1 MKSWVLLPLLLA
13 ALLSA
18 RLRLGNAE
26 GDPLPQSLIDLVWD
40 SPISSVEDLKL
51 LLQQQES
58 STIEDKEDEHDSLL
72 SPIHGRYIRSLE
84 AQQAQKAECKVR
96 TEVMEIT
103 RSMVDRSNANF
114 LVWPQCVEVQRCSGC
129 CNSRH
134 LQCVPVVN
142 ATRNLKVT
150 KIVYRNQRRFNEDVI
165 IPVVDHVS
173 CRLQATPPSTSSSS
187 SSSTVFASQPNPL
200 PPPPQRHPASSLP
213 LFPPHNPHPLPP
225 KTPTSKADL
234 HRHDDLKHNQHH
246 HLPHKQDPLARQW
259 QQGSYTQLVRWTQPR
274 VHQAPTYAQTRLT
287 TAGFLGSVGTWPS
300 EARAEHSVLE
310 SPQQVGHG
318 SGFDRSREETG
329 GEAHR
334 PDHEQRQQELLKHQ
348 QRQEHHHPHH
358 HQHQHPHLSQQYNP
372 RGHEDQ
378 EMRTQYLLHGPQ
390 SDSASPPVSI
400 TPVPTTGQNPT
411 SFTTVNQK
419 DSVTSQMN
427 GEVTRHKQVESKG
440 DGPKDGTKREESG
453 SAVSGDSDRAE
464 AANQEKEND
473 SKSSGGADHLTEEER
488 RKKLLE
494 MVQSEPDKD
503 PLLHPHQRPKPT
515 TFKSA
520 LSTVVP
526 ASTAARHVPFRPASP
541 RRRKRKHRKR
551 ISKAAMRAMIM

>member
-1 MKSWVLLPLLLA
+1 MKSWVLLALLLA

-26 GDPLPQSLIDLVWD
+26 GDSLPQSLIDLVWD

-51 LLQQQES
+51 LLLLQQES

-72 SPIHGRYIRSLE
+72 SPVHGRYIRSLE
-84 AQQAQKAECKVR
+84 AQQAQKADCKVR

-103 RSMVDRSNANF
+103 RSMVDRSNGNF
-114 LVWPQCVEVQRCSGC
+114 LVWPRCVEVQRCSGC

-134 LQCVPVVN
+134 QQCAPVVN
-142 ATRNLKVT
+142 ATRNLEVT
-150 KIVYRNQRRFNEDVI
+150 KIVYRNQKRFIETAI

-173 CRLQATPPSTSSSS
+173 CRLQAIPPSTSSS

-200 PPPPQRHPASSLP
+200 PAPPQRYPTSSLP
-213 LFPPHNPHPLPP
+213 LFPSHSSQPLPP

-274 VHQAPTYAQTRLT
+274 AHQAPTYTQTRLT

-310 SPQQVGHG
+310 SPQQVGHE
-318 SGFDRSREETG
+318 SGFDRSREETS
-329 GEAHR
+329 GEARR

-348 QRQEHHHPHH
+348 QRQEHHHHH
-358 HQHQHPHLSQQYNP
+358 HQHPQHPHLSQQHNP
-372 RGHEDQ
+372 RGDEKQ
-378 EMRTQYLLHGPQ
+378 EMRTQHLLHAPQ
-390 SDSASPPVSI
+390 SDSTSPPVSM
-400 TPVPTTGQNPT
+400 TPAPTTRQNPT
-411 SFTTVNQK
+411 SFTTVIQK
-419 DSVTSQMN
+419 DSVTSQTY

-440 DGPKDGTKREESG
+440 DGPKDGTEREESG
-453 SAVSGDSDRAE
+453 SAVSGDSGRAE

-473 SKSSGGADHLTEEER
+473 SKLSGGTDYLTEEER

-494 MVQSEPDKD
+494 MVQSEPEKD
-503 PLLHPHQRPKPT
+503 PHLHSHQRPKPT

-526 ASTAARHVPFRPASP
+526 TSTAARQVPFRPASP

>member
-72 SPIHGRYIRSLE
+72 SPIHGRYIRSLVE

-150 KIVYRNQRRFNEDVI
+150 KIVYRTQRRFNEDVI

-173 CRLQATPPSTSSSS
+173 CRL
-187 SSSTVFASQPNPL
+187 QPNPL

-310 SPQQVGHG
+310 SPQ
-318 SGFDRSREETG
+318 
-329 GEAHR
+329 
-334 PDHEQRQQELLKHQ
+334 
-348 QRQEHHHPHH
+348 
-358 HQHQHPHLSQQYNP
+358 
-372 RGHEDQ
+372 
-378 EMRTQYLLHGPQ
+378 
-390 SDSASPPVSI
+390 
-400 TPVPTTGQNPT
+400 
-411 SFTTVNQK
+411 TVNQK
-419 DSVTSQMN
+419 DSVTSQTN
-427 GEVTRHKQVESKG
+427 GEVTHHKQVESKG

-515 TFKSA
+515 TFKSGNSYTKPSRA

-551 ISKAAMRAMIM
+551 ISKAAMRAMIIILK